1 MQTVKIE
8 PFNVIGIKARTT
20 NENGQSAKDI
30 GELWAKFLTEKIA
43 EKIPN
48 RVENSIFSIYTN
60 YQGDFTQPYETILG
74 CKVSSLRKIPE
85 GMVGQEFEGG
95 NYLKFVSK
103 GSLNEGIVYKTWEGI
118 WKSGINRTYSADFE
132 VYGEKS
138 QNRENAEVDIFVAV
152 KE

>member
-1 MQTVKIE
+1 
-8 PFNVIGIKARTT
+8 
-20 NENGQSAKDI
+20 
-30 GELWAKFLTEKIA
+30 
-43 EKIPN
+43 
-48 RVENSIFSIYTN
+48 
-60 YQGDFTQPYETILG
+60 
-74 CKVSSLRKIPE
+74 
-85 GMVGQEFEGG
+85 MVGQEFEGG